1 MIASFSDSGAKF
13 NDYFIHTLTK
23 LRIECCCQIVEFI
36 SVLNISSDSKERK
49 SVVQQNKEG

>member
-23 LRIECCCQIVEFI
+23 LRIECCCQILEFI